1 MTKLNFWFCNLFF
14 LIESIFA
21 ETSWLDLNDHV
32 AESFGRDPKLEKQLE
47 ADTRHTLEVLTQY
60 KNNGG
65 TFKKIKLDNEK
76 HEQQKKK
83 ELTINEPKAT
93 GKDFSGPDE

>member
-1 MTKLNFWFCNLFF
+1 MKSAF
-14 LIESIFA
+14 LIESRSA

-60 KNNGG
+60 QNNGG
-65 TFKKIKLDNEK
+65 TFKKIKLDKDN
-76 HEQQKKK
+76 HEQKRKQ
-83 ELTINEPKAT
+83 ELPSNKPKAT
-93 GKDFSGPDE
+93 GESFHGP